1 MAFGFSCAHFNKQP
15 DMHLSAALPRHDA
28 QGHIVERPN
37 TTLMCGCV
45 ACEVFDLKNPK
56 VRETANCSRPLQ
68 HTIGAHKK
76 VVLPRRYVTGNPFG
90 EPTSDLEGLLKI
102 FKGPNFRVGAPPP
115 QPSQTEKDHATDAGQ
130 NRATALRK
138 DRLQNER
145 RSKVEK
151 LFCLVKPLVLTETS
165 RVYGLRVF
173 V

>member
-1 MAFGFSCAHFNKQP
+1 M
-15 DMHLSAALPRHDA
+15 
-28 QGHIVERPN
+28 
-37 TTLMCGCV
+37 
-45 ACEVFDLKNPK
+45 KNPK

-145 RSKVEK
+145 RSKVEN
-151 LFCLVKPLVLTETS
+151 LFCLVEPLVLTETS